1 MASENMM
8 SECAERIISEDYAD
22 FIIEI
27 GFRENEARQEYKD
40 LCIQDIGYKF
50 SAIYY
55 PLSEINPISV
65 GEDTYIAIPKLFGL
79 MDTSAVEA
87 TGALRLQRVRG
98 TSLTGNGVIVGFIDT
113 GIDYTNDIFK
123 NVTGRTR
130 ILSIWDQS
138 DQSGTHP
145 QGIEF
150 GSEYTREDID
160 RALQSENPYSI
171 VPTKDTQGHGTFM
184 AGVACGSE
192 DVENNFIGA
201 ANESQIAVV
210 KLKKAKKY
218 LRDFY
223 LIEENVQDV
232 YQENDIMQAVTYL
245 RNLSRRES
253 KPLVLVL
260 GLGTGSG
267 QRSGGSALSQQLNDL
282 GEMIGCCV
290 VTCAGNEGNARLH
303 YKGSVL
309 NKEYE
314 DVELR
319 VGEGTNGFT
328 MELWGNSPDIISVA
342 FISPSGE
349 MISRIPARV
358 GQSDTVEF
366 LLEKSKIDISYS
378 LVEAGG
384 GVELIFMRFID
395 PTPGVW
401 IIRVYG
407 NNILEGDYNIWLPI
421 KQFIDKETYFLKP
434 NPDITLT
441 VPSTTQATITVAAY
455 DNMTNALFTDSSRGF
470 TRTNE
475 IKPDITAP
483 GVNVYGPGINNN
495 YVRKSGTSVAA
506 ALVAGNCAQLM
517 QWGIVEKNETQM
529 KTNYIKNFLIRGA
542 IRDRNIVY
550 PSKEWGY
557 GKVNVYEAFSILRN
571 KE

>member
-1 MASENMM
+1 MVSENMM
-8 SECAERIISEDYAD
+8 SECGERIISEDYAD

-27 GFRENEARQEYKD
+27 GFRENEARQEYED
-40 LCIQDIGYKF
+40 LCIQNIGYKF

-55 PLSEINPISV
+55 PLSEIYPISV

-98 TSLTGNGVIVGFIDT
+98 ASLTGNGVIVGFIDT
-113 GIDYTNDIFK
+113 GIDYTNNIFK

-138 DQSGTHP
+138 DQSGTPP

-150 GSEYTREDID
+150 GSEYTREDIY

-192 DVENNFIGA
+192 DVENDFIGA

-267 QRSGGSALSQQLNDL
+267 QRSGGSALSQLLNDL
-282 GEMIGCCV
+282 GETIGCCV

-314 DVELR
+314 DVELK

-358 GQSDTVEF
+358 WQSDTVEF

-475 IKPDITAP
+475 IKPDIAAP

-571 KE
+571 Q

>member
-529 KTNYIKNFLIRGA
+529 KTNYIKNFLRGA

-571 KE
+571 K

>member
-1 MASENMM
+1 M

-27 GFRENEARQEYKD
+27 GFRKNEARQEYKD

-50 SAIYY
+50 STIYY

-98 TSLTGNGVIVGFIDT
+98 ASLTGNGVIVGFIDT

-138 DQSGTHP
+138 DQSGTPP

-160 RALQSENPYSI
+160 SALQSENPYSI

-192 DVENNFIGA
+192 DVENDFIGA

-245 RNLSRRES
+245 RNLSIRES

-267 QRSGGSALSQQLNDL
+267 QRSGGSALSQLLNDL
-282 GEMIGCCV
+282 GETIGCCV

-314 DVELR
+314 DVELK

-441 VPSTTQATITVAAY
+441 VPSTTQATITVVAY

-542 IRDRNIVY
+542 IRDRNIIY

-571 KE
+571 Q

>member
-87 TGALRLQRVRG
+87 TGALRLQRVRC

-571 KE
+571 K

>member
-184 AGVACGSE
+184 AGGAWGRGGGE
-192 DVENNFIGA
+192 KNFFGA

-571 KE
+571 K

>member
-87 TGALRLQRVRG
+87 TGALPLQRVRG

-571 KE
+571 K

>member
-303 YKGSVL
+303 YKDSVL

-571 KE
+571 K

>member
-506 ALVAGNCAQLM
+506 ALVAGNCAQIM

-571 KE
+571 K

>member
-421 KQFIDKETYFLKP
+421 KQCIDKETYFLKP

-571 KE
+571 K

>member
-192 DVENNFIGA
+192 DVENNFISA

-571 KE
+571 K

>member
-65 GEDTYIAIPKLFGL
+65 GEDTYIAISKLFGL

-571 KE
+571 K

>member
-550 PSKEWGY
+550 TSKEWGY

-571 KE
+571 K

>member
-1 MASENMM
+1 MM

-65 GEDTYIAIPKLFGL
+65 GADTYIAIPKLFGL

-98 TSLTGNGVIVGFIDT
+98 ASLTGNGVIVGFIDT

-342 FISPSGE
+342 FISPAGE

-407 NNILEGDYNIWLPI
+407 NNILEGEYNIWLPI

-441 VPSTTQATITVAAY
+441 VPSTTQDTITVAAY

-571 KE
+571 Q

>member
-40 LCIQDIGYKF
+40 LCIQEIGYKF

-571 KE
+571 K

>member
-210 KLKKAKKY
+210 KLKKAKNY

-571 KE
+571 K

>member
-27 GFRENEARQEYKD
+27 GFRENEARQEYKN

-571 KE
+571 K

>member
-184 AGVACGSE
+184 AGVACGSV

-571 KE
+571 K

>member
-384 GVELIFMRFID
+384 GVELIFRRFID

-571 KE
+571 K

>member
-571 KE
+571 K

>member
-245 RNLSRRES
+245 INLSRRES

-571 KE
+571 K

>member
-79 MDTSAVEA
+79 MDTSAVDA

-571 KE
+571 K

>member
-218 LRDFY
+218 LRNFY

-571 KE
+571 K

>member
-98 TSLTGNGVIVGFIDT
+98 ASLTGNGVIVGFIDT

-571 KE
+571 Q

>member
-267 QRSGGSALSQQLNDL
+267 QRSGGSALSQQVNDL

-342 FISPSGE
+342 FISPAGE

-571 KE
+571 K

>member
-542 IRDRNIVY
+542 KRDRNIVY

-571 KE
+571 K

>member
-1 MASENMM
+1 M
-8 SECAERIISEDYAD
+8 SQEEICRNRIISENYRD
-22 FIIEI
+22 FIVNQLRGNIFDSISSEELCEQSMEYLYKTI
-27 GFRENEARQEYKD
+27 YVDGTMADPINFEKYTYNSVPKCFTLIDTEALSQSGI
-40 LCIQDIGYKF
+40 LQIQN
-50 SAIYY
+50 Y
-55 PLSEINPISV
+55 PTL
-65 GEDTYIAIPKLFGL
+65 GL
-79 MDTSAVEA
+79 K
-87 TGALRLQRVRG
+87 
-98 TSLTGNGVIVGFIDT
+98 GNGVLVGFIDT

-571 KE
+571 K

>member
-434 NPDITLT
+434 NPDITLA

-571 KE
+571 K

>member
-223 LIEENVQDV
+223 LIEENVHDV

-571 KE
+571 K

>member
-87 TGALRLQRVRG
+87 TGALRLQRVRD

-571 KE
+571 K

>member
-455 DNMTNALFTDSSRGF
+455 DNMTNAVIYRFKQRF
-470 TRTNE
+470 
-475 IKPDITAP
+475 
-483 GVNVYGPGINNN
+483 Y
-495 YVRKSGTSVAA
+495 
-506 ALVAGNCAQLM
+506 Q
-517 QWGIVEKNETQM
+517 
-529 KTNYIKNFLIRGA
+529 
-542 IRDRNIVY
+542 
-550 PSKEWGY
+550 
-557 GKVNVYEAFSILRN
+557 N
-571 KE
+571 K

>member
-384 GVELIFMRFID
+384 GDELIFMRFID

-571 KE
+571 K

>member
-550 PSKEWGY
+550 PSKKWGY

-571 KE
+571 K

>member
-1 MASENMM
+1 MM

-65 GEDTYIAIPKLFGL
+65 GADTYIAIPKLFGL

-98 TSLTGNGVIVGFIDT
+98 ASLTGNGVIVGFIDT

-342 FISPSGE
+342 FISPAGE

-571 KE
+571 K

>member
-542 IRDRNIVY
+542 IRDRKQTEY
-550 PSKEWGY
+550 K
-557 GKVNVYEAFSILRN
+557 R
-571 KE
+571 

>member
-98 TSLTGNGVIVGFIDT
+98 TSLTGNGVIVGFIET

-123 NVTGRTR
+123 NDTGRTR

-571 KE
+571 K

>member
-282 GEMIGCCV
+282 GETIGCCV

-571 KE
+571 K

>member
-1 MASENMM
+1 MM

-65 GEDTYIAIPKLFGL
+65 GADTYIAIPKLFGL

-98 TSLTGNGVIVGFIDT
+98 ASLTGNGVIVGFIDT

-210 KLKKAKKY
+210 KLKRAKKY

-342 FISPSGE
+342 FISPAGE

-407 NNILEGDYNIWLPI
+407 NNILEGEYNIWLPI

-571 KE
+571 Q

>member
-517 QWGIVEKNETQM
+517 QWGIEEKNETQM

-571 KE
+571 K